1 MAVWRKGSFEL
12 VLKDLI
18 SFFFWGQELREKEGT
33 LDLHMLVSEGP
44 QIASVTRLKTGS
56 AGPCALPGFSVA
68 SGLDCLRA
76 NSCFSSN
83 VLVSLSSTTI
93 LLSTQTWNWTL
104 ILVPSHQELISLH
117 LVSFSKTVL
126 LVGVHLPSPRVAVGA
141 SRQPFTSRSCLPPEA
156 CKLLY
161 GAKWVSA
168 QKIPVLLFYLTK
180 ILFSEVFKTARS
192 LALILPLITSLQE
205 VSLLCERLN
214 CKIPKRSL
222 SPSPYW
228 RSGETKAQTGVA
240 QSISGHVGTAAKT
253 PVPRFSSFLPLCQLF
268 FIFLCSIPHLSTFHP
283 LLASF
288 SWLLCT
294 LHTYCGLGTLLD
306 TGGAVV
312 SKEDIAPIFM
322 VFTA

>member
-1 MAVWRKGSFEL
+1 M
-12 VLKDLI
+12 
-18 SFFFWGQELREKEGT
+18 
-33 LDLHMLVSEGP
+33 
-44 QIASVTRLKTGS
+44 
-56 AGPCALPGFSVA
+56 
-68 SGLDCLRA
+68 
-76 NSCFSSN
+76 
-83 VLVSLSSTTI
+83 
-93 LLSTQTWNWTL
+93 
-104 ILVPSHQELISLH
+104 
-117 LVSFSKTVL
+117 SFSKTVL

-180 ILFSEVFKTARS
+180 ILFSEVFKTAHS

-214 CKIPKRSL
+214 CKIPERSL

-253 PVPRFSSFLPLCQLF
+253 PSTSVQF
-268 FIFLCSIPHLSTFHP
+268 FSTFMPAVLHLPMLHP
-283 LLASF
+283 PSFHIPPTSSKFFLTLTHFAHLLWAWHSARHWGCSGEQSRYRPHF
-288 SWLLCT
+288 HGVHSIVGEGEL
-294 LHTYCGLGTLLD
+294 
-306 TGGAVV
+306 
-312 SKEDIAPIFM
+312 KQNNPI
-322 VFTA
+322 